1 MESDPTYTTC
11 TPPGDSTEPLLPG
24 GPLLVHDWTT
34 LIGARVK
41 VLHEN
46 QVVREGQVEAVTP
59 DGRAAWLSQGGGFG
73 RQIIDKGS
81 GYQIIVPVEQLHAV
95 GRTHQ

>member
-1 MESDPTYTTC
+1 MESDPTYSTC
-11 TPPGDSTEPLLPG
+11 TPPGGFTDPLLPD
-24 GPLLVHDWTT
+24 GPLLVHDWTI

-59 DGRAAWLSQGGGFG
+59 DGRAAWLSQGEGFG
-73 RQIIDKGS
+73 RQLFDKGS
-81 GYQIIVPVEQLHAV
+81 GYQLIVPLEQFHAL
-95 GRTHQ
+95 GRKHQ